1 MTTTN
6 VTTTD
11 NSDTK
16 QVHVK
21 FTIPENWITS
31 ETRMMKRCDHIQ
43 SELVELYRRCM
54 MIVTETELLR
64 EGIEQVAK
72 TVPTYQIIQ
81 GGPEGKTEIE
91 IEAEAEEEKPEYIED
106 LEQEEEEEEE
116 GEQPV
121 DQTNN
126 RMSPRGL

>member
-1 MTTTN
+1 MT

-31 ETRMMKRCDHIQ
+31 ETRMMKRCDHVQ

-64 EGIEQVAK
+64 EGIEEVAK
-72 TVPTYQIIQ
+72 TVPTYQIL
-81 GGPEGKTEIE
+81 EG
-91 IEAEAEEEKPEYIED
+91 EAGEEEQPEYIED
-106 LEQEEEEEEE
+106 LEQEEEEE
-116 GEQPV
+116 QPV

-126 RMSPRGL
+126 RMPPRGL